1 MHLDS
6 GCINLEFAVSGIETE
21 LNGVAWVI
29 RIARPKR
36 RNALDKAAW
45 KGIRDAVEAAPA
57 AARAIVITG
66 GTDVFSAGMDLK
78 MDNPLLMEVG
88 MAIGARDSNQIREII
103 VWLKNC
109 LSALRETRI
118 PTIAAIEGPC
128 LGGGLE
134 VALHC
139 DVRVASD
146 AAVFSMP
153 EPRLGFVAD
162 VGGTTL
168 LKRLVG
174 PGKASWMITSG
185 RRIDIDHAERWG
197 LIEQRC
203 SPGQALSE
211 ALALAHDMAQAA
223 PVAMAASL
231 ELLRALPD
239 GDFDRETEAGM
250 QPLMAGEAMESM
262 TARMERR
269 KPSWCPPEA

>member
-1 MHLDS
+1 
-6 GCINLEFAVSGIETE
+6 VSGIETE
-21 LNGVAWVI
+21 LMGVAWVI

-45 KGIRDAVEAAPA
+45 KGIRDAVEAAPSS
-57 AARAIVITG
+57 ARAIVITG
-66 GTDVFSAGMDLK
+66 GTEVFSAGMDLK

-88 MAIGARDSNQIREII
+88 MAIGASDADKIREII
-103 VWLKNC
+103 VWLKHC

-139 DVRVASD
+139 DVRVAAD
-146 AAVFSMP
+146 TAVFAMP

-174 PGKASWMITSG
+174 PGRASWMITTG
-185 RRIDIDHAERWG
+185 RRIDVDHADRWG

-203 SPGQALSE
+203 TTGQALTE
-211 ALALAHDMAQAA
+211 ALALVDDMAQAA

-231 ELLRALPD
+231 ELLRAVPD
-239 GDFDRETEAGM
+239 GDFDRETEAGA
-250 QPLMAGEAMESM
+250 QPLLAGEAMESM

-269 KPSWCPPEA
+269 KPTWCPADS